1 MINLLPPEH
10 ISLIKFGR
18 HNSMLRHWIIGA
30 LCAIGGLIII
40 MAGGWVYLH
49 QQANNLQSSLDKTN
63 AQLQAQNLAKVQH
76 DAKEIT
82 GDIKVINQVLGN
94 EVHFS
99 DLIQDIGKV
108 MPPGTVL
115 SSLSLSKINGSL
127 DLSASAKDSSA
138 AAQIAVNL
146 NDPSNGLFSKV
157 DIVNINCGNESSTY
171 HCDGVFKALFSTA
184 AQKKYQSVPE
194 ASTK

>member
-1 MINLLPPEH
+1 MINLLPPDRV
-10 ISLIKFGR
+10 LVVRFGR
-18 HNSMLRHWIIGA
+18 QNSRLRQWIVGA

-49 QQANNLQSSLDKTN
+49 QQASDLQTSLDKTN
-63 AQLQAQNLAKVQH
+63 SQLQAQNLAKVQH

-127 DLSASAKDSSA
+127 DLSASAKDSNA

-157 DIVNINCGNESSTY
+157 DIVSINCGNDTSAY
-171 HCDGVFKALFSTA
+171 HCDAVFKALFSTA

-194 ASTK
+194 VSKP

>member
-10 ISLIKFGR
+10 ALRIRFGR
-18 HNSMLRHWIIGA
+18 QNSSLRQWIIGA
-30 LCAIGGLIII
+30 LAAIGGLLIILV
-40 MAGGWVYLH
+40 GGWLYLH
-49 QQANNLQSSLDKTN
+49 QQVGSLQASLDKTN
-63 AQLQAQNLAKVQH
+63 AQLESQNLAKVQN

-99 DLIQDIGKV
+99 NLIQDIGKI
-108 MPPGTVL
+108 MPDGTVL
-115 SSLSLSKINGSL
+115 SSLSLSKIDGTL
-127 DLSASAKDSSA
+127 DLSASAKDSSS

-157 DIVNINCGNESSTY
+157 DIVNISCANDASVYRCSGT
-171 HCDGVFKALFSTA
+171 FKALFSSSA
-184 AQKKYQSVPE
+184 KKKYQSVPE
-194 ASTK
+194 VVKS

>member
-10 ISLIKFGR
+10 ILLIRFGR
-18 HNSMLRHWIIGA
+18 QNSLLRHWIIGA
-30 LCAIGGLIII
+30 LGAIGGLIVIL
-40 MAGGWVYLH
+40 AGGWVYLH
-49 QQANNLQSSLDKTN
+49 QQANDLQNSLTKTN
-63 AQLQAQNLAKVQH
+63 SQLQAQNLAKVQH

-99 DLIQDIGKV
+99 NLIQDIGKV
-108 MPPGTVL
+108 MPPGTIL
-115 SSLSLSKINGSL
+115 SSLTLSKINGSL
-127 DLSASAKDSSA
+127 DLRASAKDSSA

-146 NDPSNGLFSKV
+146 NDPSNGIFTKV
-157 DIVNINCGNESSTY
+157 DIVNITCGNVTSVY
-171 HCDGVFKALFSTA
+171 HCDGVFKALFSPA

-194 ASTK
+194 TAK

>member
-1 MINLLPPEH
+1 MINLLPTEH
-10 ISLIKFGR
+10 FTLIRFGR
-18 HNSMLRHWIIGA
+18 QNSLLRKWIIGA
-30 LCAIGGLIII
+30 LGAIGGLIII
-40 MAGGWVYLH
+40 LAGGWVYLH
-49 QQANNLQSSLDKTN
+49 QQANNLQTSLDKTN
-63 AQLQAQNLAKVQH
+63 SQLQAQNLAKVQQ

-108 MPPGTVL
+108 MPSGTVL
-115 SSLSLSKINGSL
+115 SSLSLSKIDSSL
-127 DLSASAKDSSA
+127 DLSANAKDSSA

-157 DIVNINCGNESSTY
+157 DIVNISCNNDATTY
-171 HCDGVFKALFSTA
+171 PCAGTFKALFSAA

-194 ASTK
+194 VSKP

>member
-1 MINLLPPEH
+1 MINLLPPDRV
-10 ISLIKFGR
+10 LVVRFGR
-18 HNSMLRHWIIGA
+18 QNSRLRQWIVGA
-30 LCAIGGLIII
+30 LIAIGGLIII
-40 MAGGWVYLH
+40 MAGGWIYLH
-49 QQANNLQSSLDKTN
+49 QQASNLQTSLDKTN

-99 DLIQDIGKV
+99 ELIQDIGTV

-127 DLSASAKDSSA
+127 DLSASAKDSNA

-146 NDPSNGLFSKV
+146 NDPGNGLFSKV
-157 DIVNINCGNESSTY
+157 DIVNINCGNDTSAY
-171 HCDGVFKALFSTA
+171 HCDAVFKALFSTA

-194 ASTK
+194 VSKL